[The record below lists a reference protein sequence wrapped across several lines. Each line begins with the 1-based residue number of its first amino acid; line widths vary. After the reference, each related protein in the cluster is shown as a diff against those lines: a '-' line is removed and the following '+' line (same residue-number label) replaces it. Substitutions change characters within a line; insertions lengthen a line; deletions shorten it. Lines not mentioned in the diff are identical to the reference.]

1 MRRYFTFFG
10 VSLALFLGSV
20 NVTAITVA
28 FPFVIEELKISV
40 VLGGWILNAFQLTQ
54 IALIPVAGRLSE
66 TMGRRSS
73 FLLFTGVFTI
83 GSALCAV
90 APDAYSLIFFRVVQA
105 AGGAGFL
112 PSAAGIVSDEF
123 PQSRQKAIGLFSSV
137 FPIGSIIGPNLGA
150 VLIDAFGWR
159 ATFSATAAIG
169 VIVIIMARFLLRR
182 DSEANVNVSPWRS
195 LDFVGAG
202 WLAGFLFLFMLG
214 LTQLSKAGNWQAWAV
229 ALPCFLAGGGF
240 LYGLVRRERS
250 SPNPI
255 LDLNVL
261 RGRPFVAANIFN
273 TVYGLCAFGIFTLIP
288 LYTITTYN
296 LTVIEAG
303 LVLTPRFF
311 GMMAAST
318 VTSLL
323 INRWGYRGPMLFG
336 SIIIVLCLGAL
347 AMPLSGTEVF
357 NPATILVIIMLFTG
371 VGAGMSAPAANNACI
386 ELLPEHIPTI
396 TALRSMFRQLGGAVG
411 IAISTV
417 IIQGMGGSAL
427 SFTVVFAL
435 WGTVMLATIP
445 TIFAMPASS
454 DNSSGAT
461 RPHETDI

>member
-1 MRRYFTFFG
+1 MRRYFAFFG

-20 NVTAITVA
+20 NITAITVA
-28 FPFVIEELKISV
+28 FPFVIDELKISV

-54 IALIPVAGRLSE
+54 IALIPLAGRLSE

-73 FLLFTGVFTI
+73 FLLFTSVFTV

-90 APDAYSLIFFRVVQA
+90 APDAYSLIFFRIVQA

-150 VLIDAFGWR
+150 VLINAFGWR

-182 DSEANVNVSPWRS
+182 DSAARNVRSWQS

-214 LTQLSKAGNWQAWAV
+214 LTQLSKVGNWQAWAV
-229 ALPCFLAGGGF
+229 ALPCLLAGGGF
-240 LYGLVRRERS
+240 LYGLIRRERS

-261 RGRPFVAANIFN
+261 RGRPFMAANIFN

-288 LYTITTYN
+288 LYAITTYN

-311 GMMAAST
+311 GMMVAST

-323 INRWGYRGPMLFG
+323 INRWGYRGPMLIG
-336 SIIIVLCLGAL
+336 STIIVLCLGAL
-347 AMPLSGTEVF
+347 AVPLSGAEVF
-357 NPATILVIIMLFTG
+357 NPTTILVIIMLFTG
-371 VGAGMSAPAANNACI
+371 AGAGMSAPAANNACI

-435 WGTVMLATIP
+435 WGTVMLAAIP
-445 TIFAMPASS
+445 TIFAMPASP
-454 DNSSGAT
+454 DDSSGAI
-461 RPHETDI
+461 RPHETAI